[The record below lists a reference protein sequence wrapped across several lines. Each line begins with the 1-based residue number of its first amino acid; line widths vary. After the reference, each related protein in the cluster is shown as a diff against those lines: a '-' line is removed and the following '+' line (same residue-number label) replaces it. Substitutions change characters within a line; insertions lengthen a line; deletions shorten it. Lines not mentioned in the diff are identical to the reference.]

1 MSVTSLEEWRKKRGE
16 RSASRSPSTQNLA
29 SDHAGE
35 TPTNEELETLGT
47 LMTVLA
53 KARLEPYTTKSDF
66 ARRHATEI
74 AIAASE
80 GLISTRVN
88 DGQFTN
94 IWLITQEGLQFMEAI
109 DDVFGG

>member
-1 MSVTSLEEWRKKRGE
+1 M
-16 RSASRSPSTQNLA
+16 
-29 SDHAGE
+29 
-35 TPTNEELETLGT
+35 
-47 LMTVLA
+47 MVLA

-94 IWLITQEGLQFMEAI
+94 IWLITQDGLQFMEAI